1 MLKLKFDE
9 FLSREFSQMGMH
21 LECFQKHEE
30 AAQPHKARGKAKFPE
45 ASVLIVSNGPEIIEL
60 NDDEK

>member
-1 MLKLKFDE
+1 ME
-9 FLSREFSQMGMH
+9 Y
-21 LECFQKHEE
+21 FQKHEE